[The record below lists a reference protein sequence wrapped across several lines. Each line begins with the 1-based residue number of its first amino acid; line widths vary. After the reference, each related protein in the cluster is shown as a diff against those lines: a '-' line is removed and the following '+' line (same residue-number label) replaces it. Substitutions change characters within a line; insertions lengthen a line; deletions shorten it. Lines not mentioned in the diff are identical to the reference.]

1 MEFGLSEEQTL
12 LQDSINR
19 YLTDQ
24 VSLNEVR
31 KVAGGE
37 ISDARIW
44 QGLAELGIPGIL
56 IPESQGG
63 VGSGN
68 LEAAVVAECLGYHVT
83 PVPFLSYGCHCSH
96 RTDHGR

>member
-37 ISDARIW
+37 ISDASIW

-56 IPESQGG
+56 IPESHGG
-63 VGSGN
+63 VG
-68 LEAAVVAECLGYHVT
+68 
-83 PVPFLSYGCHCSH
+83 
-96 RTDHGR
+96 